1 MRLLYDGFT
10 TYLSGILYCTNCHSL
25 RVNESSVRA
34 RRRTGLMCSAGS
46 LTCPCVPARTQCRLN
61 PRNSSF
67 CVNPREVGR
76 EADAAMCHM
85 NCAHLCGQHLS
96 ATSFFGDRVNVCLM
110 DHHIS
115 WRPTSGSLYNGLPL
129 QTIASVGLNMT
140 QSL

>member
-1 MRLLYDGFT
+1 MRLLHDGFT
-10 TYLSGILYCTNCHSL
+10 TYLSGVLYCKNCHSL
-25 RVNESSVRA
+25 RVIESSVRA

-67 CVNPREVGR
+67 CVNPREVER

-96 ATSFFGDRVNVCLM
+96 ATSIFGVRTQPCKRMLDGPPQFLEANSRFTVQW
-110 DHHIS
+110 IS
-115 WRPTSGSLYNGLPL
+115 LTNACFRCP
-129 QTIASVGLNMT
+129 
-140 QSL
+140 